1 MTVKQSP
8 KDDDSKDKRKSKEFY
23 YEERV
28 GGKRFGE
35 METDQ
40 ESVGSSEETESP
52 RSVTRIGRWTT
63 AAKKMA
69 YVHSQ
74 ILRIREE
81 DSHIGEDFVGEGCP
95 QVVDVVIFS
104 KPILPASP
112 LSGKSVH

>member
-1 MTVKQSP
+1 MTLKQSA

-63 AAKKMA
+63 AAAKKMA

-81 DSHIGEDFVGEGCP
+81 DSHIAENRYTESSIEETAADFQKEKM
-95 QVVDVVIFS
+95 Q
-104 KPILPASP
+104 KPPEIGSR
-112 LSGKSVH
+112 S